1 MLGSVSPDLCS
12 GICLQNCLL
21 NYYTV
26 QCITLPSA
34 VGLLMCHQPG
44 FAILLGRTEAVGV
57 KSVTD
62 VGASQ

>member
-1 MLGSVSPDLCS
+1 MLGSVSPDLYS
-12 GICLQNCLL
+12 GICLQNCIL

-26 QCITLPSA
+26 QCIKLPST
-34 VGLLMCHQPG
+34 VGLVMYHQPG